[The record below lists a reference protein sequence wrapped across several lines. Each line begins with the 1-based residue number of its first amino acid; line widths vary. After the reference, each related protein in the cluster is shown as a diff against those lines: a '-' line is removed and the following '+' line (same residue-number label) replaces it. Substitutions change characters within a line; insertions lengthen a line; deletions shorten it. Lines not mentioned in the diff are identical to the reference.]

1 VDSGHSKEIL
11 TLPLPPQRK
20 NEKKSSPNHPK
31 TKSRH
36 FDCMLSLLIGCMKF
50 LFSKLGVLV
59 QSYPCKVRKRRHPNP
74 LFGHIHGMRF
84 QKAKSTPAF
93 NGGMKVSLAFHILI

>member
-1 VDSGHSKEIL
+1 VDTSKKFLHSPYPHKGKMKKN
-11 TLPLPPQRK
+11 PPPTTPK
-20 NEKKSSPNHPK
+20 LKSKKSRN
-31 TKSRH
+31 

-84 QKAKSTPAF
+84 QKQ
-93 NGGMKVSLAFHILI
+93 KVHRPSMGA